1 MTSSDRAGENLPVDP
16 MLVRQRERV
25 IERLGANFM
34 NDALSLE
41 ELDQRLSLAFKA
53 RSYAELQQLIANLP
67 DQSESAGVRMVAPD
81 RAPARGFMA
90 AVMGGYHRAG
100 SWLVP
105 RHLKVFTFW
114 GGAALDLRHARLAP
128 GVTEIEV
135 YCIMGGAEIIVPPGV
150 RVEADGLAIMGG
162 FETTAG
168 DADAVGSDVPTVR
181 LSGLAIMGGVE
192 ARQHRSTK
200 KTLARWE
207 KSLKKA
213 RRKAER
219 DG

>member
-1 MTSSDRAGENLPVDP
+1 MTSGDRTGENLPLDP

-34 NDALSLE
+34 NDSLSLE

-53 RSYAELQQLIANLP
+53 RSFGELQQLVSNLP
-67 DQSESAGVRMVAPD
+67 DQESSGIRMVAPD

-105 RHLKVFTFW
+105 RQLKVFAFW
-114 GGAALDLRHARLAP
+114 GGAALDLRNARLAP

-162 FETTAG
+162 FEATAG
-168 DADAVGSDVPTVR
+168 DADAVGSEVPTVR

-192 ARQHRSTK
+192 ARPHRSTK
-200 KTLARWE
+200 KTLARWQ

-213 RRKAER
+213 RRKAEL